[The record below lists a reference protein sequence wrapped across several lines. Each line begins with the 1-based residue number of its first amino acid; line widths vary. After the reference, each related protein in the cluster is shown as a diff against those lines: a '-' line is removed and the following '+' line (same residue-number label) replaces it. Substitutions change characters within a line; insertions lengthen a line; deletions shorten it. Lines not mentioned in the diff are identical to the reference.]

1 MTTAAM
7 EALAPLIT
15 RRKGTG
21 CDLLYL
27 HDQERPAVPL
37 VGCERRL
44 APAGTLPWRP
54 CYRLDEGG
62 LLLVAVSPAPSPDGR
77 PWEERRLW
85 RVL

>member
-1 MTTAAM
+1 MAT

-15 RRKGTG
+15 RRKGPG

-37 VGCERRL
+37 VGCEHRP
-44 APAGTLPWRP
+44 APTGTLPRRP

-62 LLLVAVSPAPSPDGR
+62 LLLVAIGPAPSPDGR
-77 PWEERRLW
+77 PWEERRYW
-85 RVL
+85 RVI